1 MPAHCERWIKS
12 VKTEVLSKMILFGEA
27 SLRYVLSNYV
37 EFHHGERNHQG
48 KGNVILFPNPTD
60 RIGEAS
66 GEIRK
71 RERLG
76 GLLNFYHR
84 AAA

>member
-1 MPAHCERWIKS
+1 
-12 VKTEVLSKMILFGEA
+12 MILFGEA
-27 SLRYVLSNYV
+27 SLRHVLSHYV
-37 EFHHGERNHQG
+37 EYHHAERNHQG
-48 KGNVILFPNPTD
+48 KGNIILFPNPAD
-60 RIGEAS
+60 RIGESS
-66 GEIRK
+66 GAILK